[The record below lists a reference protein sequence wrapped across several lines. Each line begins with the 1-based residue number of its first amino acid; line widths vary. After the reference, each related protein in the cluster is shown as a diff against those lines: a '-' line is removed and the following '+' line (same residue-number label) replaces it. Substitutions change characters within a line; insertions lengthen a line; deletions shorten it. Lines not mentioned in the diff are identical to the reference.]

1 MKFSLNPITA
11 QKMAGLQ
18 KIVRRLIIIF
28 LSSFFLVII
37 RALLLSSY
45 GKNLAKPYYEPKD
58 AQFARNF
65 HPEIECHI
73 CKIPSNASKSW
84 FSGSLCLMI
93 IRAAFWSSYYKI
105 RAEPHCCPKYGQF
118 AKHSQ
123 RPFIQLFLLIYLCVS
138 CKQHFGVLLI
148 IWPVWKVLPEASEP
162 SVFATPIVLTI
173 ITTLW
178 SSYREIV
185 S

>member
-1 MKFSLNPITA
+1 M
-11 QKMAGLQ
+11 
-18 KIVRRLIIIF
+18 RRTLW
-28 LSSFFLVII
+28 SF
-37 RALLLSSY
+37 Y
-45 GKNLAKPYYEPKD
+45 
-58 AQFARNF
+58 
-65 HPEIECHI
+65 PEIECHI
-73 CKIPSNASKSW
+73 SKIPSNASKSS
-84 FSGSLCLMI
+84 FSGSLFLII

-105 RAEPHCCPKYGQF
+105 RAKPHCFPKYGQF

-123 RPFIQLFLLIYLCVS
+123 RPFIQLFPLVYLCVS

-148 IWPVWKVLPEASEP
+148 RWPVWKVLPEASEP
-162 SVFATPIVLTI
+162 SVFATPKVLTI